1 MADNVVLNPGADGDT
16 IAADDVGGVKYQIV
30 KLAIGA
36 DGSANLVA
44 NANPI
49 PVGVVGGSL
58 TVDNGGTFA
67 VQVSAAIPA
76 GSNTIGSI
84 ANIGTSVTPGTGA
97 THLGK
102 AEDAAHASGDTGVMA
117 LAVRRDANTALV
129 SEDGDYSPL
138 QVNATGSLKTAITD
152 GGIPGATQDS
162 AVSSEGVQVMLD
174 ARSADP
180 TAVGTGDAVRALATL
195 TGKQV
200 TVPYAIPAS
209 TWAYASPAAVT
220 DTADDVAKA
229 NASGLRNY
237 ITGIQVFNSHDTQG
251 TAVVIKDGSTVI
263 WQGWAEQA
271 GGGCSA
277 KFDPPLRGTANTAV
291 NVANVTSGAATFFNL
306 QGFQAAE

>member
-16 IAADDVGGVKYQIV
+16 IAADDVGGVKYQVV
-30 KLAIGA
+30 KLAVGA

-49 PVGVVGGSL
+49 PVGDAGGSL

-67 VQVSAAIPA
+67 VQVSAALPA
-76 GSNTIGSI
+76 GTN
-84 ANIGTSVTPGTGA
+84 NIGDVDVLSIVPGTGA
-97 THLGK
+97 TDLGK
-102 AEDAAHASGDTGVMA
+102 AEDAAHTSGDTGVMA
-117 LAVRRDANTALV
+117 LAVRRDANTSIV
-129 SEDGDYSPL
+129 SADGDYAPL
-138 QVNATGSLKTAITD
+138 LVNDTGSLKTAITA

-162 AVSSEGVQVMLD
+162 AVASEGVQIMLD

-200 TVPYAIPAS
+200 VVPYAIPAS

-220 DTADDVAKA
+220 DTSDDVAKA
-229 NASGLRNY
+229 NAAGLRNY

-277 KFDPPLRGTANTAV
+277 KFDPPLRGTVNTAV
-291 NVANVTSGAATFFNL
+291 NVANVSSGAATFFNL